1 MIDSAQSGAESK
13 SGYVGEKRLDN
24 VPSSG
29 VRGDW
34 ARLQG
39 RTWGLQGHAEA
50 SEQALLRDRGR
61 QGVGVSADRLRQ
73 PANRRTGQNQLAG
86 QWEQAASRKPQ
97 PQGQGGPETGSA
109 KHRDQP
115 QRVGVP
121 GPQRRVRH
129 GGEKQGSSVMPRK
142 PGGGAETHL
151 GLLR

>member
-50 SEQALLRDRGR
+50 SEQALLRDKETRGGSQVRDSGSQQTAEQGRASR
-61 QGVGVSADRLRQ
+61 QASGSQ
-73 PANRRTGQNQLAG
+73 QLAG
-86 QWEQAASRKPQ
+86 GLSH
-97 PQGQGGPETGSA
+97 GA
-109 KHRDQP
+109 KEARHRDWP
-115 QRVGVP
+115 QWVGVP
-121 GPQRRVRH
+121 GPQRRALWRAA
-129 GGEKQGSSVMPRK
+129 GGLCDAQEARRRS
-142 PGGGAETHL
+142 
-151 GLLR
+151 